1 MLSRVMI
8 QIITI
13 RIVTTLHNIFILAR
27 YELSRMFLTRRGL
40 LSLLAFALV
49 WFLVLRYAIYGAAQ
63 FFMADSP
70 GGLIVSFFNSTIIN
84 NLMSWQIP
92 ELAVFWVISL
102 YLLPVF
108 CVALTADQTA
118 SDRARGT
125 LRLLHLRTT
134 RDGIFFGRFFGQMLV
149 LFVLV
154 LLALLSTLVLILL
167 RDDSLLIPALRL
179 SFILL
184 VNLLLVLLPY
194 TALMAWVSSM
204 ARSARQATLYA
215 VIIWIICSLVTGWLS
230 SRFPGLWGL
239 DKVLPGA
246 QVSGLLQL
254 SGWNTLS
261 LAYLPIIQTGVL
273 LFLGRLMMQRSDW

>member
-1 MLSRVMI
+1 M
-8 QIITI
+8 
-13 RIVTTLHNIFILAR
+13 
-27 YELSRMFLTRRGL
+27 TRRGL

-63 FFMADSP
+63 FFMADAP
-70 GGLIVSFFNSTIIN
+70 GGLIVSFFNSTVIN

-92 ELAVFWVISL
+92 ELAVFWVICL
-102 YLLPVF
+102 YLLPIF

-125 LRLLHLRTT
+125 LRLLHLRAT
-134 RDGIFFGRFFGQMLV
+134 RDGVFFGRFLGQMLI
-149 LFVLV
+149 LFMLILLALMTTLVLV
-154 LLALLSTLVLILL
+154 LL
-167 RDDSLLIPALRL
+167 RDSSLFIPALRL

-204 ARSARQATLYA
+204 ASSARQATLYA
-215 VIIWIICSLVTGWLS
+215 VIIWIVCSIVTGWLS
-230 SRFPGLWGL
+230 SQFPGLWGL

-261 LAYLPIIQTGVL
+261 LAYLPIIQTIVL

>member
-1 MLSRVMI
+1 MNI
-8 QIITI
+8 
-13 RIVTTLHNIFILAR
+13 LHNIILLAA
-27 YELSRMFLTRRGL
+27 YELSRLFMTRRGL

-49 WFLVLRYAIYGAAQ
+49 WFLILRYAIYGAAQ
-63 FFMADSP
+63 FFMVDAP
-70 GGLIVSFFNSTIIN
+70 GGLIVSFFNSSIIN

-125 LRLLHLRTT
+125 LRLLHLRAT
-134 RDGIFFGRFFGQMLV
+134 RDSIFFGRFLGQMLI
-149 LFVLV
+149 LFMLI
-154 LLALLSTLVLILL
+154 LLALLTTLMLILM
-167 RDDSLLIPALRL
+167 RDESLLIASLRL

-215 VIIWIICSLVTGWLS
+215 VIIWIVCSIVTGWLS
-230 SRFPGLWGL
+230 SKFPGLWGL

-246 QVSGLLQL
+246 QVSGLLHL

-261 LAYLPIIQTGVL
+261 LAYLPIIQTIVL
-273 LFLGRLMMQRSDW
+273 LFLGRMMMHRSDW

>member
-1 MLSRVMI
+1 MVSILY
-8 QIITI
+8 TI
-13 RIVTTLHNIFILAR
+13 FVIAR
-27 YELSRMFLTRRGL
+27 YELSRMFMTRRGL
-40 LSLLAFALV
+40 LSLVAFALV
-49 WFLVLRYAIYGAAQ
+49 WFLILRYAIYGAAQ
-63 FFMADSP
+63 FFMADAP

-84 NLMSWQIP
+84 NLMTWQIP
-92 ELAVFWVISL
+92 ELAVFWVVSL

-108 CVALTADQTA
+108 CIALTADQTA

-125 LRLLHLRTT
+125 LRILHLRAT
-134 RDGIFFGRFFGQMLV
+134 RDGIFFGRFVGQMLI
-149 LFVLV
+149 LLMLIF
-154 LLALLSTLVLILL
+154 LALLTTIILVVFRDSALL
-167 RDDSLLIPALRL
+167 MPALRL

-184 VNLLLVLLPY
+184 INLLLVLLPY

-215 VIIWIICSLVTGWLS
+215 VIIWIIFSIITGWLS

-246 QVSGLLQL
+246 QIASLLQL

-261 LAYLPIIQTGVL
+261 LAYLPIIQTAVL
-273 LFLGRLMMQRSDW
+273 LFVGRLMMQRSDW